1 MRIVNALVAF
11 EHFPELLRRQ
21 VIHRAG
27 KAQQDGI
34 RQRLAGVSVHG
45 LEKFA
50 GACRRFRRVII
61 RSPRPLQNKQVKR
74 GHADGVI
81 L

>member
-1 MRIVNALVAF
+1 MNGHADARFLAHGHDFIQKVIQVPAQLRIVNALVAF
-11 EHFPELLRRQ
+11 EHLPELLRRQ

-27 KAQQDGI
+27 QAQQDGI

-50 GACRRFRRVII
+50 GA
-61 RSPRPLQNKQVKR
+61 
-74 GHADGVI
+74 
-81 L
+81 